1 MNKKTT
7 IRNRAMLLI
16 LDGFGTNPSKSNN
29 AVLQANTPKLD
40 EYFSSYPHTV
50 LEASGEAVGLPP
62 GQMGNSEV
70 GHMTIGCGSIIDQDL
85 IRINNAITDG
95 SFYEMSPIHRALEN
109 AKKKEGFLHIIGL
122 MSDGGVHSHID
133 HTLALIKLCNDLQ
146 VRPVLHVITDG
157 RDTAPKSAKKFVKRL
172 MDELDKVNGSIAT
185 VTGRYYAMDRD
196 RRWERT
202 IKAWEALTQLKGEKC
217 NNAMDAIDEAYA
229 RGETDEFILPT
240 ILGNAL
246 PLTADSEVIFTN
258 FRNDRPRQISK
269 ALAKPGFSAFDRGLD
284 YEPIKLTIMTK
295 YSKEYL
301 GPVVFAP
308 RKPETNLAEIVSKH
322 GLDQFHCAETEKYPH
337 VTYFLNGGQEEAYE
351 GEDRKMVPSPKVAT
365 YDLQPEMSAEEVADE
380 AIKAIN
386 NDSYAFI
393 VVNFANADM
402 VGHTAIK
409 EAVVEAI
416 EALDLYVGRVLDA
429 AKAKGISVLLTSDH
443 GNCDE
448 MIDPRTKEP
457 HTQHTTYP
465 VPCLVLDDGLWDLAN
480 GKGLS
485 AVAPTILE
493 LMGLHQPKAMTGE
506 SLLIHH
512 VGGY

>member
-1 MNKKTT
+1 MEKKVT

-29 AVLQANTPKLD
+29 AVLQANTPNID
-40 EYFSSYPHTV
+40 EYFSNYSHTV

-70 GHMTIGCGSIIDQDL
+70 GHMTIGCGAIINQDL
-85 IRINNAITDG
+85 ILINATITDG
-95 SFYEMSPIHRALEN
+95 SFYEMSALRRALEN
-109 AKKKEGFLHIIGL
+109 AKKKEGQIHIIGL
-122 MSDGGVHSHID
+122 MSDGGVHSHIN
-133 HTLALIKLCNDLQ
+133 HTLALMKLCHEVQ

-157 RDTAPKSAKKFVKRL
+157 RDTAPKSAKKYIKRL
-172 MDELDKVNGSIAT
+172 EDALVEVNGSIAT
-185 VTGRYYAMDRD
+185 LMGRYYAMDRD

-202 IKAWEALTQLKGEKC
+202 LKAWQALVQLKGEKC
-217 NNAMDAIDEAYA
+217 TDATDAIDKAYA
-229 RGETDEFILPT
+229 RGETDEFILPSV
-240 ILGNAL
+240 LGSAM

-258 FRNDRPRQISK
+258 FRNDRPRQLSE
-269 ALAKPGFSAFDRGLD
+269 ALAKPDFSSFDRGPD
-284 YEPIKLTIMTK
+284 FEPIKLTKMTK
-295 YSKEYL
+295 YSKDYL
-301 GPVVFAP
+301 GPVIFAP
-308 RKPETNLAEIVSKH
+308 RKPETNLAEIVSKN
-322 GLDQFHCAETEKYPH
+322 GLYQFHCAETEKYPH
-337 VTYFLNGGQEEAYE
+337 VTYFLNGGHEEAYE

-365 YDLQPEMSAEEVADE
+365 YDLQPEMNAEEVADE

-386 NDSYAFI
+386 NESYALI

-409 EAVVEAI
+409 EAVVTAI
-416 EALDLYVGRVLDA
+416 EALDTHVGRVLDA

-448 MIDPRTKEP
+448 MIDPHTKEP
-457 HTQHTTYP
+457 HTQHTIYP
-465 VPCLVLDDGLWDLAN
+465 VPCLVIDDGTWGLAN
-480 GKGLS
+480 GQGLS

-493 LMGLHQPKAMTGE
+493 LMGIEQPKSMTGE

-512 VGGY
+512 IGD

>member
-1 MNKKTT
+1 MEKKVTL
-7 IRNRAMLLI
+7 RKRALLLI

-29 AVLQANTPKLD
+29 AVLQANTPNLD
-40 EYFSSYPHTV
+40 EYFSNYPHTV

-70 GHMTIGCGSIIDQDL
+70 GHMTIGCGAIINQDL
-85 IRINNAITDG
+85 IRINEAIADG
-95 SFYEMSPIHRALEN
+95 SFYEMSALRRALEN
-109 AKKKEGFLHIIGL
+109 AKKKEGYIHIIGL
-122 MSDGGVHSHID
+122 MSDGGVHSHIN
-133 HTLALIKLCNDLQ
+133 HTLALIKLCREVQ
-146 VRPVLHVITDG
+146 IRPVLHVITDG
-157 RDTAPKSAKKFVKRL
+157 RDTAPKSAKKYIKRL
-172 MDELDKVNGSIAT
+172 QEALIDVNGSIAT
-185 VTGRYYAMDRD
+185 VMGRYFAMDRD
-196 RRWERT
+196 RRWDRT
-202 IKAWEALTQLKGEKC
+202 LKAWEALVLLKGEEC
-217 NNAMDAIDEAYA
+217 TDAMNAIDKAYT
-229 RGETDEFILPT
+229 RGETDEFIKPS

-246 PLTADSEVIFTN
+246 PLTSESEVIFTN

-269 ALAKPGFSAFDRGLD
+269 ALAKDEFRAFDRGPG
-284 YEPIKLTIMTK
+284 YKPIKLTKMTK

-301 GPVVFAP
+301 GSVIFAP
-308 RKPETNLAEIVSKH
+308 RKPETNLAEVISKH
-322 GLDQFHCAETEKYPH
+322 GLHQFHCAETEKYPH
-337 VTYFLNGGQEEAYE
+337 VTYFLNGGHEDAYE
-351 GEDRKMVPSPKVAT
+351 GEDRKMVSSPKVAT

-386 NDSYAFI
+386 NENYALI

-409 EAVVEAI
+409 EAIIAAL
-416 EALDLYVGRVLDA
+416 EALDLHVGRVLDA
-429 AKAKGISVLLTSDH
+429 AKAKDVSVLLTSDH

-465 VPCLVLDDGLWDLAN
+465 VPCLVIDDGAWNLAN

-493 LMGLHQPKAMTGE
+493 LMGISQPKSMTGA
-506 SLLIHH
+506 SLLIHDISN
-512 VGGY
+512 

>member
-1 MNKKTT
+1 MDNKVT
-7 IRNRAMLLI
+7 IRKRVMLLI
-16 LDGFGTNPSKSNN
+16 LDGFGTNPSKANN
-29 AVLQANTPKLD
+29 AVLQANTPRID
-40 EYFSSYPHTV
+40 EYFSEYSHTV

-70 GHMTIGCGSIIDQDL
+70 GHMTIGCGTIINQDL
-85 IRINNAITDG
+85 IRINAAIADG
-95 SFYEMSPIHRALEN
+95 SFYEMSALRRAFEK
-109 AKKKEGFLHIIGL
+109 AKKKEGCIHIIGL
-122 MSDGGVHSHID
+122 VSDGGVHSHIN
-133 HTLALIKLCNDLQ
+133 HTLALLNLCREVQ

-157 RDTAPKSAKKFVKRL
+157 RDTAPKSTKKYVKRL
-172 MDELDKVNGSIAT
+172 MDALLDVNGSIAT
-185 VTGRYYAMDRD
+185 LMGRYYAMDRD

-202 IKAWEALTQLKGEKC
+202 IKAWEALVQLKGEKC
-217 NNAMDAIDEAYA
+217 DDAMDAIDKAYA
-229 RGETDEFILPT
+229 RGETDEFILPSV
-240 ILGNAL
+240 LGNAL

-269 ALAKPGFSAFDRGLD
+269 ALAKPDFSSFDRGPG
-284 YEPIKLTIMTK
+284 YEVVKLTMMTK

-386 NDSYAFI
+386 NESYALI

-409 EAVVEAI
+409 EAIIAAI
-416 EALDLYVGRVLDA
+416 EALDLHVGRVLDA
-429 AKAKGISVLLTSDH
+429 AKAKGVAVLLTSDH

-465 VPCLVLDDGLWDLAN
+465 VPCLVIDDGAWTLAN
-480 GKGLS
+480 GQGLS
-485 AVAPTILE
+485 AVAPTLLE
-493 LMGLHQPKAMTGE
+493 IMGIEQPSSMTGK
-506 SLLIHH
+506 SLFIHH
-512 VGGY
+512 TTD